1 VLFKGDKLGTKLC
14 DAVPSDIDIAR
25 LIGRHY
31 GDGGVYLTQDRN
43 QQETFSR
50 AISGGFVSREGF
62 LTRKG
67 RQLLAQFNL

>member
-1 VLFKGDKLGTKLC
+1 MDKLPIKVS
-14 DAVPSDIDIAR
+14 DAVPSEIDIAR

-31 GDGGVYLTQDRN
+31 GDGGVYLTQGSR

-50 AISGGFVSREGF
+50 AISGGFVSQEGF

-67 RQLLAQFNL
+67 RELLAQFNL